1 MIAAVTPKTSVAQR
15 LFFVSA
21 AASVAAVG
29 ILVSAAPVQA
39 ADASSQVWVC
49 QYDRTPGGVTP
60 RAGTNPIQVDGRSVD
75 QNNDGQ
81 INVGDQFTEAQ
92 VVSVVVQVGGENPG
106 AGICSQ
112 PVLQAIATATPEV
125 TPPTRRPS
133 PSPSPRRSSTPPPQ
147 PSPTIPPST
156 PPTDATT
163 APPTTPPPTPPTD
176 ATTTTPPTTAPLAGT
191 ATTPATEGK
200 TPGAAAPQTG
210 GAGDGAPVRMLAA
223 GVLFVA
229 AAFLAVEAQRRR
241 RAATRH

>member
-1 MIAAVTPKTSVAQR
+1 MNTGATTTRTSVAQR
-15 LFFVSA
+15 LLFVSA

-39 ADASSQVWVC
+39 ADANSQVWVC

-60 RAGTNPIQVDGRSVD
+60 RAGTNPIQVDGRTVD

-81 INVGDQFTEAQ
+81 INVGDQFTDAQ

-106 AGICSQ
+106 ADICSQ

-125 TPPTRRPS
+125 TPQARRPS
-133 PSPSPRRSSTPPPQ
+133 ANPSPRRSSTPPPQ
-147 PSPTIPPST
+147 PSPTIPPNT
-156 PPTDATT
+156 PPTDVTT
-163 APPTTPPPTPPTD
+163 APPTTPPMSP
-176 ATTTTPPTTAPLAGT
+176 ATAGNATTPP
-191 ATTPATEGK
+191 TEGK

-223 GVLFVA
+223 GVLLVA

-241 RAATRH
+241 RAATRR

>member
-1 MIAAVTPKTSVAQR
+1 MTKVTTTTSVAQR

-81 INVGDQFTEAQ
+81 INVGDQFAEAQ

-133 PSPSPRRSSTPPPQ
+133 PSPSPRLSSTPPLQ

-156 PPTDATT
+156 PPDDVMTT
-163 APPTTPPPTPPTD
+163 PPTTTPPTD
-176 ATTTTPPTTAPLAGT
+176 ATTTTPATVGT
-191 ATTPATEGK
+191 ATTPPTEGS
-200 TPGAAAPQTG
+200 TPGAAAPHTG
-210 GAGDGAPVRMLAA
+210 GAGDGAPVRVLAA

-229 AAFLAVEAQRRR
+229 AAFLAVEAQKRR
-241 RAATRH
+241 RAATRR

>member
-1 MIAAVTPKTSVAQR
+1 MTKVTTTTSVAQR

-21 AASVAAVG
+21 AASVASVG

-39 ADASSQVWVC
+39 ADANSQVWVC
-49 QYDRTPGGVTP
+49 QYDRTPDGVTP
-60 RAGTNPIQVDGRSVD
+60 RAGTNPIQIDGRSVD

-81 INVGDQFTEAQ
+81 INVGDQFAEAQ
-92 VVSVVVQVGGENPG
+92 VVSVIVQVGGENPG

-112 PVLQAIATATPEV
+112 PVLQNIATATPEV

-133 PSPSPRRSSTPPPQ
+133 ASPSPRRSSSPPPQ

-156 PPTDATT
+156 PPADVTT
-163 APPTTPPPTPPTD
+163 APPTTPPTD
-176 ATTTTPPTTAPLAGT
+176 ATTTTPPTSPATAGT
-191 ATTPATEGK
+191 ATTPPTDGK

-210 GAGDGAPVRMLAA
+210 GSRDAAPVRMLAA

-229 AAFLAVEAQRRR
+229 AALLAVEAQRRR
-241 RAATRH
+241 RAATRR